1 MCLKNNTPIRISVN
15 GCIQKTKPYRTK
27 DESDESDK
35 SVCFNLLT
43 RFVDLLYDLNHTI
56 TLLSKNSF

>member
-15 GCIQKTKPYRTK
+15 GCIQKTMPYRTK

-43 RFVDLLYDLNHTI
+43 RFVD
-56 TLLSKNSF
+56 